1 MLDPAFILRFLYPRY
16 PVFIIDAFYT
26 LEQYLLLCILL
37 TVEEQENS
45 ENELSTASLGM
56 LRVGGIFLP

>member
-1 MLDPAFILRFLYPRY
+1 MSDKVYIDPKDEILDPAFTLYFLYSRY

-26 LEQYLLLCILL
+26 LEQDLLLCILL

-45 ENELSTASLGM
+45 EN
-56 LRVGGIFLP
+56 